1 MKEEEFNKRFIIVLL
16 LIFLLAIITFEAFQQ
31 LFYIQRFDLE
41 NTNNISIFRL
51 LRAQLYRWGIWLA
64 LTPFLWMLSIRKSV
78 KIKFT
83 SKDLLH
89 YIGSI
94 LLLVFVAIVIISIIN
109 VVINQGTFSEFS
121 SNYLPFFIYQ
131 KGLVFTLGYA
141 AVSVILYQYFANKQL
156 QIKVQELSEVKNINQ
171 DLYKKLK
178 NENEDTS
185 SILNIKIG
193 NKHKIIPIKNIRWIE
208 SDDYCV
214 KIHTDNDISYS
225 MRSSLKSLEDK
236 LSTNNFLRV
245 HRNALVNMKMA
256 KEMDFSNTPKLILE
270 DATEVLI
277 SKSKIKKVRD
287 FLK

>member
-1 MKEEEFNKRFIIVLL
+1 
-16 LIFLLAIITFEAFQQ
+16 
-31 LFYIQRFDLE
+31 
-41 NTNNISIFRL
+41 
-51 LRAQLYRWGIWLA
+51 
-64 LTPFLWMLSIRKSV
+64 
-78 KIKFT
+78 
-83 SKDLLH
+83 
-89 YIGSI
+89 
-94 LLLVFVAIVIISIIN
+94 
-109 VVINQGTFSEFS
+109 
-121 SNYLPFFIYQ
+121 
-131 KGLVFTLGYA
+131 VFTLGYA

-171 DLYKKLK
+171 GLYKKLK